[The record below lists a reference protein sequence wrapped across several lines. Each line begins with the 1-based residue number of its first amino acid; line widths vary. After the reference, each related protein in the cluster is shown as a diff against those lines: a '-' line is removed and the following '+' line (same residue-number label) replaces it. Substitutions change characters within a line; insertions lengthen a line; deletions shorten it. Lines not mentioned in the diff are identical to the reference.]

1 MWQHILW
8 VGLLIGGLSIASQAW
23 AYARGAEYWQTVVFT
38 VLTLSQLFHSLA
50 VRSERASLFRIGI
63 SSNLPLLG
71 AILLTVG
78 LQLAVIYVPF
88 LHPIF
93 KTQPL
98 PLFDLAVC
106 FAVSSLVL
114 VAVELEKMLVRRGR
128 LYAQPVSG

>member
-1 MWQHILW
+1 LW

-50 VRSERASLFRIGI
+50 VRSERDSLLSIGI
-63 SSNLPLLG
+63 TSNIPLLG
-71 AILLTVG
+71 ATILTVG
-78 LQLAVIYVPF
+78 LQLAVIYLPF
-88 LHPIF
+88 LNPIF

-98 PLFDLAVC
+98 PLFDLTVC

-114 VAVELEKMLVRRGR
+114 VAVELEKALIRRGW
-128 LYAQPVSG
+128 LYVQPASD